1 MPEHHHHHHDNP
13 YDPIPMHILRA
24 YYESTDRSLKT
35 FELSFDKQ
43 EDCEAFFKAYNP
55 GQFCQLSI
63 FGKGEAPF
71 GIASAAW
78 EGEFVRFTVQKV
90 GSFTEYIHTLKAGY
104 AIGMRGPL
112 GNGFPLEDWKGKKLV
127 IIGGGCAFST
137 LYALTKH
144 VQHPQNRPDYD
155 QLVVIYGARSS
166 GLCMYKHDIQSWYQ
180 NEDFEIHQAID
191 VPEEGWLHHVGYVPD
206 VVKEVAP
213 SPDNAVAIVC
223 GPPIMTKY
231 TLPVLEELSFAPETI
246 FTSLEKRMKCGI
258 GKCGRCNIGSKYI
271 CKDGPV
277 FSLAELQELPD
288 DI

>member
-1 MPEHHHHHHDNP
+1 MPAKDHNP
-13 YDPIPMHILRA
+13 YNPIPMHIARA
-24 YYESTDRSLKT
+24 YYESNDHSLKT
-35 FELSFDKQ
+35 FELVFDNAN
-43 EDCEAFFKAYNP
+43 DCDTFFSAYNP

-78 EGEFVRFTVQKV
+78 EGDFVRFTVQKV
-90 GSFTEYIHTLKAGY
+90 GSFTKFIHTLKAGDS
-104 AIGMRGPL
+104 IGMRGPL
-112 GNGFPLEDWKGKKLV
+112 GNGFPLNEWQGRNLV

-144 VQHPQNRPDYD
+144 IQHPNHRPNFEE
-155 QLVVIYGARSS
+155 LTVIYGARSS
-166 GLCMYKHDIQSWYQ
+166 GLCMYKNDIHSWYQ
-180 NEDFEIHQAID
+180 RDDMAIHQAID
-191 VPEEGWLHHVGYVPD
+191 VPEDNWLHHVGYVPD

-213 SPDNAVAIVC
+213 SPTNSVAVVC
-223 GPPIMTKY
+223 GPPIMTKF
-231 TLPVLEELSFAPETI
+231 TLPALVDLGFSSEDI

-277 FSLAELQELPD
+277 FSLAELNALPA